1 MRRTLRS
8 GGVSTEMVLAG
19 IGARRW
25 WASCLSRT
33 AEPRGTVLSV
43 ASFWT
48 SRVFLSRDENFAH
61 LWNRCVSCHSVDMQM
76 IPVC

>member
-8 GGVSTEMVLAG
+8 GGVFTEMFLAG

-25 WASCLSRT
+25 WASCLSGT
-33 AEPRGTVLSV
+33 AEPCGTVLSV

-61 LWNRCVSCHSVDMQM
+61 LWNCRVSCHAVDRQM